1 MLQQQNCANPGG
13 PRVQMTK
20 DPSMT
25 NPRTALLVGSH
36 PMPGQTFVNRHIE
49 RLFGGNTCIISTD
62 ASSGENPYD
71 KAIFDIGATRPR
83 GLPLLLSLPER
94 LRNLRVYG
102 TSHVPFGTGEA
113 ALRRFLLDQK
123 VEMVLS
129 EMGSRMAKVVP
140 AAKALGIPCFSYF
153 RGRDA
158 TEELAKPRRLRGY
171 RTLIP
176 QLTGVIAVSQF
187 LVDQLAAKDLTHPNT
202 HVIPS
207 GVDTRRFRPGEK
219 VPGSCVA
226 IGRMVEKKA
235 PLTTLRAFAAAATD
249 LPDARLRFIGD
260 GPLLE
265 RTRAEARRLGIA
277 DRVSFDGAQPHRVVR
292 EALATSQVFLQHSVV
307 GPSGDAEGLPTA
319 IQEALASGCIVVSTR
334 HAGIPEAVDH
344 GVNGWLGA
352 EHDLEEFTAL
362 IGRALTADPQEMM
375 DAARQTAETRFDNA
389 VLLSRLEDVLRA
401 GLG

>member
-1 MLQQQNCANPGG
+1 
-13 PRVQMTK
+13 
-20 DPSMT
+20 
-25 NPRTALLVGSH
+25 
-36 PMPGQTFVNRHIE
+36 
-49 RLFGGNTCIISTD
+49 
-62 ASSGENPYD
+62 
-71 KAIFDIGATRPR
+71 
-83 GLPLLLSLPER
+83 
-94 LRNLRVYG
+94 
-102 TSHVPFGTGEA
+102 
-113 ALRRFLLDQK
+113 
-123 VEMVLS
+123 
-129 EMGSRMAKVVP
+129 
-140 AAKALGIPCFSYF
+140 
-153 RGRDA
+153 
-158 TEELAKPRRLRGY
+158 
-171 RTLIP
+171 
-176 QLTGVIAVSQF
+176 
-187 LVDQLAAKDLTHPNT
+187 
-202 HVIPS
+202 
-207 GVDTRRFRPGEK
+207 
-219 VPGSCVA
+219 
-226 IGRMVEKKA
+226 MVEKKA

-277 DRVSFDGAQPHRVVR
+277 DRVSFDGAQHHRVVR

-352 EHDLEEFTAL
+352 EHDLEEFIAL